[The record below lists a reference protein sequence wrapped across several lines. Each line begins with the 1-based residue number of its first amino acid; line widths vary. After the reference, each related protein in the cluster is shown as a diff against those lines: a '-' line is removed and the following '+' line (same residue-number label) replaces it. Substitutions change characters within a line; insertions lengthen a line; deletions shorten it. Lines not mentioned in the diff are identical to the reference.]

1 MTMVN
6 RFEAQPKYTQF
17 VQNTSAAAIDDAR
30 YKLSAARHVLN
41 MFAEYYVD
49 CPEEKYL
56 SLCATMQPVFSQQIA
71 AVVNAIADV
80 EQTLLIAR
88 SLSDVSAVPAPA
100 GYADGG
106 IPLPS
111 SDTSLA
117 PGNNSEGF
125 GF

>member
-1 MTMVN
+1 MEN
-6 RFEAQPKYTQF
+6 RFEAQPQYTQF
-17 VQNTSAAAIDDAR
+17 VQNTSSAAIDDAR

-100 GYADGG
+100 DYADGG

-117 PGNNSEGF
+117 PDNNSEGF

>member
-1 MTMVN
+1 MEN

-17 VQNTSAAAIDDAR
+17 VQNTSSAAIDDAR
-30 YKLSAARHVLN
+30 YKLSAAHHVLN

-56 SLCATMQPVFSQQIA
+56 SLCATMQPVFSRQIA
-71 AVVNAIADV
+71 AVVSAIADV

-106 IPLPS
+106 IQLPS
-111 SDTSLA
+111 SDTPLS
-117 PGNNSEGF
+117 PVDNSEGF

>member
-1 MTMVN
+1 MTMEN

-41 MFAEYYVD
+41 MFVEYYVD

-56 SLCATMQPVFSQQIA
+56 SLCATMQPVFSRQIA

-106 IPLPS
+106 IQLHS
-111 SDTSLA
+111 SDTPLA
-117 PGNNSEGF
+117 PGDR
-125 GF
+125 

>member
-1 MTMVN
+1 MTMEN

-56 SLCATMQPVFSQQIA
+56 SLCATMQPVFSRQIA

-88 SLSDVSAVPAPA
+88 CLSDVSAVPAPA
-100 GYADGG
+100 GCADGG

-111 SDTSLA
+111 SDTSFA
-117 PGNNSEGF
+117 PADNSDGF

>member
-1 MTMVN
+1 
-6 RFEAQPKYTQF
+6 
-17 VQNTSAAAIDDAR
+17 
-30 YKLSAARHVLN
+30 

-56 SLCATMQPVFSQQIA
+56 SLCATMQPVFSRQIA
-71 AVVNAIADV
+71 AVVSAIADV

-100 GYADGG
+100 DYADGG

-117 PGNNSEGF
+117 PGDNSEGF

>member
-1 MTMVN
+1 MTMEN
-6 RFEAQPKYTQF
+6 SFEAQPKYTQF

-106 IPLPS
+106 ILLPS
-111 SDTSLA
+111 SDTPLA
-117 PGNNSEGF
+117 SGDNSEGF

>member
-1 MTMVN
+1 MTMEN

-88 SLSDVSAVPAPA
+88 SLSDVSAVSAPA
-100 GYADGG
+100 DYADGG

-111 SDTSLA
+111 SDTPIA
-117 PGNNSEGF
+117 PGDNSEGF

>member
-1 MTMVN
+1 MTMEN

-56 SLCATMQPVFSQQIA
+56 SLCATMQPIFSRQIA
-71 AVVNAIADV
+71 AVVSAIADV

-100 GYADGG
+100 DYADGG

-117 PGNNSEGF
+117 PDNNSEGF

>member
-1 MTMVN
+1 MEN
-6 RFEAQPKYTQF
+6 RVEAQPKYTQF
-17 VQNTSAAAIDDAR
+17 VQNPYTAAIDDAR

-41 MFAEYYVD
+41 MFAEYYAD

-56 SLCATMQPVFSQQIA
+56 SLCTTMQPIFSRQIA

-100 GYADGG
+100 DYADGG

-111 SDTSLA
+111 SDTSFA
-117 PGNNSEGF
+117 PADNSEGF